1 MRRLRSWVDLF
12 RPREQREGFKLAAPP
27 DESEPVSQSMSGSKA
42 PSTGSLAPSPFI
54 VGAGRSGTTL
64 LRLMLDAHPDLAI
77 PPETHFIHRAARAC
91 KHAPNPRQTFLET
104 VMSHRKWEDHG
115 VEGEQLT
122 QRIAAIEPFD
132 LGEALRAFYELYASK
147 FGKPRWGDKTP
158 PYVHRM
164 TLIQGLLPEAHFIH
178 IIRDG
183 RDAALSVKDLW
194 FGANSVEEA
203 AQRWRSLIEQARYQS
218 KELSHYV
225 EIRYEDLVL
234 NTEPTLRKISDFVDL
249 PWNPSMLDYHKT
261 AEVRMGE
268 IVRDIADPKDEQRL
282 VRGEDRKAIHSLSSK
297 PPQRDRVGRWRREMT
312 ATDRERFEE
321 VAGETLQELGYEVG

>member
-1 MRRLRSWVDLF
+1 M
-12 RPREQREGFKLAAPP
+12 
-27 DESEPVSQSMSGSKA
+27 
-42 PSTGSLAPSPFI
+42 
-54 VGAGRSGTTL
+54 
-64 LRLMLDAHPDLAI
+64 
-77 PPETHFIHRAARAC
+77 
-91 KHAPNPRQTFLET
+91 
-104 VMSHRKWEDHG
+104 
-115 VEGEQLT
+115 
-122 QRIAAIEPFD
+122 
-132 LGEALRAFYELYASK
+132 RAFYELYASK